1 MDPINIL
8 VVEDEF
14 IIRELLRNELGEA
27 GSAVT
32 IASTAKDA
40 MDQLRDNAAGYRAL
54 VTDINL
60 QSNLTGWDVARQGRR
75 MKSDLPVIYMTGD
88 SGADWAINGVPN
100 SILVLKPFAPTQI
113 ISALG
118 QLLNVENTPGA

>member
-1 MDPINIL
+1 
-8 VVEDEF
+8 
-14 IIRELLRNELGEA
+14 
-27 GSAVT
+27 
-32 IASTAKDA
+32 
-40 MDQLRDNAAGYRAL
+40 
-54 VTDINL
+54 
-60 QSNLTGWDVARQGRR
+60 

-118 QLLNVENTPGA
+118 QLLNVGNTPGA

>member
-27 GSAVT
+27 GFAVT

-40 MDQLRDNAAGYRAL
+40 MDQLRDNATGYRAL

-118 QLLNVENTPGA
+118 QLLNVGNTPGA